1 MVYNNHITSKKAKVH
16 NSTPLLFY
24 YLYDR
29 YISCQKY
36 VSMIKYKY
44 NYKES
49 GRCVGMADLSTK
61 DYKRFVG
68 GIKEQ
73 YNNLLTEKETQL
85 KNVEEDDKKLHDNIC
100 CKWAEYDMF
109 CELYGIT
116 SQKAENVSDE
126 IGKLIQ
132 EYDKEDNQTKIDNL
146 KREIEWLKSKI
157 QI

>member
-1 MVYNNHITSKKAKVH
+1 
-16 NSTPLLFY
+16 
-24 YLYDR
+24 
-29 YISCQKY
+29 
-36 VSMIKYKY
+36 
-44 NYKES
+44 
-49 GRCVGMADLSTK
+49 MADLSTK
-61 DYKRFVG
+61 DYKRFRD
-68 GIKEQ
+68 GIEEQ
-73 YNNLLTEKETQL
+73 YNNLLTEREQQL

-146 KREIEWLKSKI
+146 KREIEWLKSKV